1 MAEVEPFDQFV
12 VSVARESWQIFR
24 RDPALFV
31 IAGLVM
37 MVVSICTLGLL
48 TGPLSVG
55 FIDLARRVRAGE
67 TVAVSTLFGRMDTL
81 VSSSVAL
88 FVFGVLFVIGLMLV
102 VPWLLVLLFFGFS
115 LPAIAY
121 ERIGGID
128 SLRRSA
134 ALVRGN
140 VVPTLALMIALSL
153 LHALG
158 NITMLGWLITA
169 PLGTI
174 ALAVGYERLAN
185 APALAAGDPYAR
197 S

>member
-48 TGPLSVG
+48 TGPLAVG

-67 TVAVSTLFGRMDTL
+67 TVAVSTLFGRMDSL

-121 ERIGGID
+121 EHIGGID
-128 SLRRSA
+128 SLRRSV

-158 NITMLGWLITA
+158 NITMLGWLITT

-185 APALAAGDPYAR
+185 APAQAAGDPYAR